1 MTTQVPDRFGSETS
15 IPDEALQTSFVH
27 SSGPGGQHVNKVATA
42 VELRLHVGRSGLHPA
57 IADRLR
63 ALAGSRL
70 NNRDEIV
77 LFAQE
82 SRSQLRNR
90 AAALLRLGELIRE
103 AKVRPK
109 RRVAT
114 KPSRGAQRR
123 RVENKKRRSST
134 KAHRSKPGLDS

>member
-15 IPDEALQTSFVH
+15 IPDEALQVSFVH

-57 IADRLR
+57 VADRLR
-63 ALAGSRL
+63 VLAGQRL
-70 NNRDEIV
+70 NNRDEVVI
-77 LFAQE
+77 FAQE

-90 AAALLRLGELIRE
+90 GAALVRLGELIRE

-114 KPSRGAQRR
+114 RPSKGAQRR
-123 RVENKKRRSST
+123 RKENKKRRSSV
-134 KAHRSKPGLDS
+134 KANRSKPNWD